1 MKKNLKKVRL
11 SKLENYILYFFI
23 YSFIGWLF
31 ETLYAIYKLGHF
43 TKRGFLFGPICP
55 IYGYGALILLV
66 FLRQYKN
73 SSLKLFFSSAIIFS
87 ALEYFVS
94 FALEGAFMSHWWDYT
109 DEFFNLNGR
118 ISILFSFIW
127 GIAAILFINHIHPF
141 IKKQLN
147 KRIIKKIPVI
157 VQSTTIKILS
167 CIYIIDT
174 VISWILHLNKIA

>member
-1 MKKNLKKVRL
+1 MDA
-11 SKLENYILYFFI
+11 
-23 YSFIGWLF
+23 LF
-31 ETLYAIYKLGHF
+31 AAK
-43 TKRGFLFGPICP
+43 
-55 IYGYGALILLV
+55 
-66 FLRQYKN
+66 
-73 SSLKLFFSSAIIFS
+73 
-87 ALEYFVS
+87 
-94 FALEGAFMSHWWDYT
+94 WWDYT
-109 DEFFNLNGR
+109 NEFFNLNGR

>member
-1 MKKNLKKVRL
+1 
-11 SKLENYILYFFI
+11 
-23 YSFIGWLF
+23 
-31 ETLYAIYKLGHF
+31 
-43 TKRGFLFGPICP
+43 
-55 IYGYGALILLV
+55 
-66 FLRQYKN
+66 
-73 SSLKLFFSSAIIFS
+73 
-87 ALEYFVS
+87 
-94 FALEGAFMSHWWDYT
+94 MSHWWDYT